1 MQRHWNFTYA
11 WAINVQEYF
20 RRGRRCYQSTRRS
33 KERKKFSETKWRRQT
48 RGKQRRNNSLS
59 FSLSVSFFASK
70 SARWERC
77 REVWCSCSCVRRLYS
92 YRVYPF
98 FPSSSFTLSSSSSA
112 FFVWLVLASRP
123 PFPSLA
129 SFRGSFHPHL
139 RTLRLNDALRVFK
152 QKFHSVEI
160 VYPSHWV
167 ATVFFSPSHLHCEGR
182 GV

>member
-1 MQRHWNFTYA
+1 MQGDGV
-11 WAINVQEYF
+11 IN
-20 RRGRRCYQSTRRS
+20 RRDVARNERNSARRSEGGRRVESNGGATL
-33 KERKKFSETKWRRQT
+33 
-48 RGKQRRNNSLS
+48 SLS
-59 FSLSVSFFASK
+59 LSLSVSFFASK

-182 GV
+182 GI